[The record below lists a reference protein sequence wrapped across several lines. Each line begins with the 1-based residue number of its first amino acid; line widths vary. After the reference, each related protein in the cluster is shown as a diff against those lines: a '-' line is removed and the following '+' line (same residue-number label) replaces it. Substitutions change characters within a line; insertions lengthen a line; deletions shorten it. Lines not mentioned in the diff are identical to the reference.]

1 MRSGVTHVTVSAM
14 DAGTS
19 DPGLFGPESV
29 TWRLHGDPIYAI
41 AGLRALLLQALHPV
55 AAYGVAEHSSFRQ
68 DVWGRLT
75 RTAEFVAI
83 TTYGT
88 SAEALTMGA
97 RVQALHMTMSGDEPS
112 SGRSYRADDRDLL
125 AWVHNCLVDST
136 LSVLERSG
144 VSISQADG
152 DRYVLEQVRA
162 AALVGLDSCDVP
174 HERAGLAD
182 YFRAVRPQLRVTSV
196 AREEASYVIAPPIP
210 ARYAVAARPAWS
222 AVAGLAFAALPRWA
236 RRLYSMPELP
246 GAAALH
252 GPATTVALHALR
264 ASLRGVQ
271 LAVPAL
277 RESPHRRSARERLS
291 LVQPIDE
298 AEPLQDQ
305 GSSADQGSRADDAS

>member
-1 MRSGVTHVTVSAM
+1 MEAGSS
-14 DAGTS
+14 DA
-19 DPGLFGPESV
+19 GLFGPQSV

-41 AGLRALLLQALHPV
+41 AGLRGLLLQALHPI
-55 AAYGVAEHSSFRQ
+55 AAYGVAEHSAFRQ

-97 RVQALHMTMSGDEPS
+97 RVQSLHMRMSGEEPS
-112 SGRSYRADDRDLL
+112 TGRSYRADDRDLL

-136 LSVLERSG
+136 LAILERSG
-144 VSISQADG
+144 VNINSADG
-152 DRYVLEQVRA
+152 DQYVLEQVRA
-162 AALVGLDSCDVP
+162 AALVGLDSSDVP
-174 HERAGLAD
+174 HDRAGLVD
-182 YFRAVRPQLRVTSV
+182 YFRDIRPQLRVTSV

-210 ARYAVAARPAWS
+210 AKYAVVARPAWS

-277 RESPHRRSARERLS
+277 RESPHRRSARERLT
-291 LVQPIDE
+291 LVPPIE
-298 AEPLQDQ
+298 EPLQDQ
-305 GSSADQGSRADDAS
+305 GSSADQGSRTDDTS